1 MLLCLKNTLLFCL
14 NRYALQ
20 VTKRS
25 AIMKITL
32 FFYIKNDSF
41 PCVIEKLYLTLPTI
55 ICVNVYNVCS
65 LLIRL
70 YILMFV

>member
-1 MLLCLKNTLLFCL
+1 
-14 NRYALQ
+14 
-20 VTKRS
+20 
-25 AIMKITL
+25 MKITL

-70 YILMFV
+70 YILMFTRWRN

>member
-1 MLLCLKNTLLFCL
+1 MLSKKYSVTLSKPLCFASYKTKCNNEDYFVFC
-14 NRYALQ
+14 
-20 VTKRS
+20 
-25 AIMKITL
+25 
-32 FFYIKNDSF
+32 IKNDSF